1 MTLPKKIGTMPV
13 FFYTHQLGKERMKIT
28 ETIRA
33 EIRKLV
39 ESAKNIRISYSA
51 NGGITTQT
59 LSGKGAIEKIE
70 TLLKEAKVTR
80 VKIVTPKK
88 KVIADFPLAGAAT
101 GAAVL
106 FVFSLALGALT
117 AALMILSGC
126 DIEIEA
132 EEKK

>member
-1 MTLPKKIGTMPV
+1 MPLL
-13 FFYTHQLGKERMKIT
+13 FYTHQLRKEKMKVT
-28 ETIRA
+28 ETIRT

-39 ESAKNIRISYSA
+39 ESAKKVRVSYSQ
-51 NGGITTQT
+51 NGGVTTHT
-59 LSGKGAIEKIE
+59 LSGKEAIEKIE
-70 TLLKEAKVTR
+70 DLLKEAKVTR
-80 VKIVTPKK
+80 VKIVTSRK

-101 GAAVL
+101 GTAVL

-117 AALMILSGC
+117 AALIVLSGC